1 MIASIE
7 YIDMDGSI
15 IATRDGIIYKAI
27 YLDKRELRSIY
38 ESLRAYYG
46 DCEKS
51 GKTGREN

>member
-7 YIDMDGSI
+7 YIDMDGAI

-27 YLDKRELRSIY
+27 YLDERELRSIY
-38 ESLRAYYG
+38 ESLRVHYG